1 MSGDCVLG
9 VSLGKCFLFLAVLHS
24 QMGFDIVPWEQI
36 GAGES
41 LYGIC

>member
-9 VSLGKCFLFLAVLHS
+9 VSLGKCFFSLARLHW